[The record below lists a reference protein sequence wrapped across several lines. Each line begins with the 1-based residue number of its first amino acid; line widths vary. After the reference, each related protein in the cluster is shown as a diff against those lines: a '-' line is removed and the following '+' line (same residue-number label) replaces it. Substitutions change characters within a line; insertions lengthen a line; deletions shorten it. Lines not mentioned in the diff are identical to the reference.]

1 MKIDIKHWSL
11 LIILFFS
18 SMSIYGQKKLY
29 WSNKNPAQINV
40 SNIDGTDTKTIIT
53 QNLPQYHFLDYENGK
68 IYWTDKAKKAVIQ
81 CNLDGSN
88 QVEFIIGLINPKGI
102 FVDSLSRIYVVD
114 DNKILSYSR
123 SGILTNTLISDLKQP
138 SDLIIYNGIVYWGNQ
153 EEHTIEYKPLNSGT
167 KNVLL
172 TNAFKVSDLDI
183 NTKTN
188 EIYYNDF
195 STNSSGIFKAGLD
208 GKNIKR
214 LTKDK
219 TDGFA
224 VDTEGEFLYW
234 GSGILDCIYRANFNN
249 LNNPIRFVTDC
260 SSPFRIIIN
269 KQDGKFY
276 FLDHNYG
283 DYLFTASLAN
293 GGSQSN
299 VLASSVIYLPTRFE
313 IDSLNKKIY
322 WINSHTSFP
331 NKRSQAIMVSNIDG
345 TEVKQLINYPKL
357 RYPFGI
363 ALDITNNKI
372 YWTDTETK
380 SISVMDLDGSNDKV
394 VTKDMIDPRE
404 LKIELLS
411 KKLYWSDFESKKIL
425 KANLDGSN
433 IEEVIN
439 LNSTFSFGF
448 DISHKNNKIFWTN
461 QNDNSIYSAELNGSN
476 ITKVLQ
482 TSSTFN
488 ALDAICIDEID
499 SKLYF
504 SDSKNIYKSDL
515 DGSNFKILLENV
527 TPADV
532 FVLADQSSSID
543 DQVNK
548 MDLDVYPN
556 PITNSINVRS
566 RSILQSIEIFDLNG
580 KSILME
586 ININKEVHT
595 INIDNYNITSGIYI
609 VKVGTINGS
618 VTQKIIKM

>member
-1 MKIDIKHWSL
+1 MKIIFRQWSVLFVL
-11 LIILFFS
+11 LVTSL
-18 SMSIYGQKKLY
+18 SIYGQKKMY
-29 WSNKNPAQINV
+29 WANENPAQINV
-40 SNIDGTDTKTIIT
+40 SNIDGTGTKTIIT
-53 QNLPQYHFLDYENGK
+53 QNLPQYHFLDNENGK

-81 CNLDGSN
+81 CNMDGSN

-102 FVDSLSRIYVVD
+102 FVDSLSRIYLVD

-153 EEHTIEYKPLNSGT
+153 EEHTIEYKPLNGGT

-172 TNAFKVSDLDI
+172 TNAFKVSDIHIDA
-183 NTKTN
+183 KTN

-195 STNSSGIFKAGLD
+195 STNSSGIFKSGLD

-269 KQDGKFY
+269 KQDSKFY

-283 DYLFTASLAN
+283 DYLFTAGLAN
-293 GGSQSN
+293 GGSQST
-299 VLASSVIYLPTRFE
+299 VLASSDIYLPTRFE

-363 ALDITNNKI
+363 ALDINNNKI
-372 YWTDTETK
+372 YWSDTETK
-380 SISVMDLDGSNDKV
+380 SIGSMDLDGSNDKV
-394 VTKDMIDPRE
+394 IIKDMIDPRE
-404 LKIELLS
+404 LKIDLVS
-411 KKLYWSDFESKKIL
+411 KNLYWSDFESKKIL
-425 KANLDGSN
+425 KANLNGSN

-439 LNSTFSFGF
+439 LNNTFSFGF
-448 DISHKNNKIFWTN
+448 DISYKNNKIFWTN
-461 QNDNSIYSAELNGSN
+461 QTDNSIYSAELNGSN

-488 ALDAICIDEID
+488 GLNAICFDEID

-504 SDSKNIYKSDL
+504 TDSKNIYQADI
-515 DGSNFKILLENV
+515 DGSNFIILLENV
-527 TPADV
+527 QPAG
-532 FVLADQSSSID
+532 VLIFNDQSSSID
-543 DQVNK
+543 DQVHK
-548 MDLDVYPN
+548 IDVEVYPN
-556 PITNSINVRS
+556 PINNSINVRS
-566 RSILQSIEIFDLNG
+566 TSMLQSIEIFDLNG
-580 KSILME
+580 KSFLKE
-586 ININKEVHT
+586 ININKEEHT
-595 INIDNYNITSGIYI
+595 INIDNYNITSGVYI
-609 VKVGTINGS
+609 VKVATNNGS
-618 VTQKIIKM
+618 VNQKIFKL